1 MSNSPLVTYT
11 KLSPNF
17 TKGRTLEGKTYDIDT
32 VTIHCIV
39 GQWTAKQGCD
49 YFAQTKRKASP
60 NYVVGC
66 DGSIGLSVE
75 ECNRSWCSGGSD
87 KNGNPIYVNGIS
99 GKMNDYRAI
108 TIEVASDTTHPYAI
122 TDKALAALLSLLTD
136 ICQRNPGIGRLRWK
150 GDKSLVGNVAEQNMT
165 VHRWF
170 APKACPGDYLYER
183 HAQIAQEVNARLDAA
198 EAEKNEPVVDSTPA
212 DWEKPGVEFCTRNKI
227 MVGDGKGDLMLH
239 RPITRAEFCVMLERY
254 HSQRENLV

>member
-11 KLSPNF
+11 RLSPNC
-17 TKGRTLEGKTYDIDT
+17 TAPRRHAIDT

-49 YFAQTKRKASP
+49 FFAPASRQASA

-66 DGSIGLSVE
+66 DGSIGLCVE
-75 ECNRSWCSGGSD
+75 ECDRAWTSGGKLTAGGMTGSQ
-87 KNGNPIYVNGIS
+87 
-99 GKMNDYRAI
+99 NDQRAI
-108 TIEVASDTTHPYAI
+108 TIEVASDTTHPYAV
-122 TDKALAALLSLLTD
+122 TDKALKALLELLVD

-150 GDKSLVGNVAEQNMT
+150 GDKSLVGKIAEQNMT

-170 APKACPGDYLYER
+170 AAKSCPGDYLYNL
-183 HAQIAQEVNARLDAA
+183 HGQIAAEVNARLDAM
-198 EAEKNEPVVDSTPA
+198 EAKEPVPDLDSTPA
-212 DWEKPGVEFCTRNKI
+212 DWEKPGVEFCTENKI

-239 RPITRAEFCVMLERY
+239 RPITRAEFCVMLKRY
-254 HSQRENLV
+254 HEVFGPTKEL